1 MLVNHFAFL
10 LTITLANNYLDV
22 LARHKNNGILET
34 I

>member
-1 MLVNHFAFL
+1 
-10 LTITLANNYLDV
+10 LANNYLDV